1 MKMRIPFD
9 SEEAEKVN
17 ERIFEAIYYGAVKS
31 SIQLASRDGTYASY
45 PGSPSSQGL
54 L

>member
-17 ERIFEAIYYGAVKS
+17 EHIFEAIYYGAVKS
-31 SIQLASRDGTYASY
+31 SIQLARRDGTYASY
-45 PGSPSSQGL
+45 PGSPAS
-54 L
+54 